1 MTKLSLCFRVL
12 PCLLAAGLVGH
23 AAVRADDAGALTPA
37 PAWTLK
43 DVNGKAV
50 SLDQFRGKV
59 VVLDFWATW
68 CPPCRAE
75 IPGYVQLQKKYAKDG
90 LAVVGVSLD
99 QGGVEVVKQFIADH
113 HVDYQI
119 VMGDQKIVDA
129 YGGVNAIPTTFI
141 IDRQGNIRYRK
152 VGEMPTADFEAI
164 LRRYL

>member
-1 MTKLSLCFRVL
+1 MRISFLRLPLLLS
-12 PCLLAAGLVGH
+12 LLAAGLVGTS
-23 AAVRADDAGALTPA
+23 AVRADGAGALKAA

-43 DVNGKAV
+43 DLDGKTV

-68 CPPCRAE
+68 CPPCREE
-75 IPGYVQLQKKYAKDG
+75 IPGYVKLQKKYAKDG
-90 LAVVGVSLD
+90 LAVIGVSLD
-99 QGGVEVVKQFIADH
+99 QGGPEVVRQFVADH

-129 YGGVNAIPTTFI
+129 YGGINAIPTTFI

-152 VGEMPTADFEAI
+152 VGEMPTAEFEAI